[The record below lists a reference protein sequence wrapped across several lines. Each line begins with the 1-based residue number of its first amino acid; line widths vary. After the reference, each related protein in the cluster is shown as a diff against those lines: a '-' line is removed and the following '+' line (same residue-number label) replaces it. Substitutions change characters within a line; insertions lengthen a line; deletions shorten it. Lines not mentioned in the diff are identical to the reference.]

1 MRRGQAQGRRVGVA
15 DSHLSGPCPCACLL
29 MSWAQGGRRVR
40 HASGKPKRH
49 TAPQTWLSPKQR
61 SLAAKPG
68 AAPAGQGRGACVVET
83 ELLALANEKILSPLT
98 RGDCA
103 LRLRISRARSVPLP
117 ST

>member
-1 MRRGQAQGRRVGVA
+1 M
-15 DSHLSGPCPCACLL
+15 
-29 MSWAQGGRRVR
+29 R